1 MLAWKLLETLSK
13 VEGDGKIQCVLMIK
27 TLNTLRTEGKPT

>member
-1 MLAWKLLETLSK
+1 MLAWRLLETLSK
-13 VEGDGKIQCVLMIK
+13 VEGVGKIQSVLMIK